1 MRDFPFSWIEIR
13 AHQMAL
19 SDDLTDYVKTTF
31 RTRWGMRK
39 GQIVP
44 DPEDLKL
51 SNDAV
56 EFERATV
63 LYADLSGS
71 TSMVDSRTWQF
82 AAEIYK
88 AFLCC
93 AARVITDGGGE
104 IAAYDG
110 DRIMGVFIDGSQ
122 STRAAKCGLKINRAT
137 KNIIMPALKDQYSD
151 TDFTLRHVV
160 GIDTSP
166 LRAARTGVRGDND
179 LVWVGRAANHAAKLT
194 ELDADYATWITGT
207 LFDMLAD
214 DAKYADNPSKT
225 LMWEK
230 RLWTP
235 MGNMEIYRSNWTWKV

>member
-1 MRDFPFSWIEIR
+1 
-13 AHQMAL
+13 MAL
-19 SDDLTDYVKTTF
+19 SDDLTTYVKTTF
-31 RTRWGMRK
+31 QAQWKTRK

-44 DPEDLKL
+44 DPEALKL
-51 SNDAV
+51 SNDAI

-71 TSMVDSRTWQF
+71 TSMVDSNTWQF

-88 AFLCC
+88 AFLYC
-93 AARVITDGGGE
+93 AARLITDAGGE
-104 IAAYDG
+104 ITAYDG
-110 DRIMGVFIDGSQ
+110 DRIMGIFIGGTQ
-122 STRAAKCGLKINRAT
+122 STSAAKCALKINHAT
-137 KNIIMPALKDQYSD
+137 KNIVMPALKVQYPS
-151 TDFTLRHVV
+151 TNFTLRHVV

-166 LRAARTGVRGDND
+166 IRASRTGVRGDND

-207 LFDMLAD
+207 LFNNLAD
-214 DAKYADNPSKT
+214 EAKYTNQV

-235 MGNMEIYRSNWTWKV
+235 MGKMEIYRSNWTWKV

>member
-1 MRDFPFSWIEIR
+1 
-13 AHQMAL
+13 MAL
-19 SDDLTDYVKTTF
+19 ADNLTAYVKTTF
-31 RTRWGMRK
+31 QTQWETRK
-39 GQIVP
+39 GQVVP

-51 SNDAV
+51 SNDAI

-71 TSMVDSRTWQF
+71 TSMVDSQTSQF

-88 AFLCC
+88 AFLYC

-110 DRIMGVFIDGSQ
+110 DRIMGVFIGGSQ
-122 STRAAKCGLKINRAT
+122 STSAAKCALKINYAT
-137 KNIIMPALKDQYSD
+137 KKIIMPALKDQYT

-166 LRAARTGVRGDND
+166 IRAARTGVRGDND

-194 ELDADYATWITGT
+194 ELDANYATWITGT
-207 LFDMLAD
+207 LFNNLAD
-214 DAKYADNPSKT
+214 DAKYTNKT

-235 MGNMEIYRSNWTWKV
+235 MGKMEIYCSNWTWKV